1 MSEEDLASIQQ
12 YLNYAWDEQ
21 LFLLIGVAAF
31 LGLGKGGVPGLS
43 AIATAATVA
52 TSPQHIPGGLG
63 LAVALQ
69 VPILTLMDIAA
80 ACLHAKNVDVQVV
93 LVLLPLSFVGMC
105 IGQWLTGHLNE
116 PNSRLLI
123 GVLLL
128 TILCVQLG
136 NDTIVR
142 RLAKRTSTAGDH
154 VERQTD
160 KDAQIH
166 DMEAGPAY
174 PGHIPRATI
183 LTQRKVSHNRSA
195 SQETAEASSS
205 ILSSSSTMKRRR
217 LRRSWIR
224 QTNWTWAC
232 VVGLIGGAATM
243 LTNAMGP
250 ILNIYLLNVVQLSPS
265 AYVAT
270 RALFF
275 CVINAGKIP
284 IGFMAGTLAL
294 PMMPLV
300 SLLGAIS
307 VCGVMGAKPI
317 LLRIDADK
325 FVKLELAV
333 VAFSGLQ
340 LCWMGLFGG

>member
-1 MSEEDLASIQQ
+1 
-12 YLNYAWDEQ
+12 
-21 LFLLIGVAAF
+21 
-31 LGLGKGGVPGLS
+31 
-43 AIATAATVA
+43 
-52 TSPQHIPGGLG
+52 
-63 LAVALQ
+63 
-69 VPILTLMDIAA
+69 
-80 ACLHAKNVDVQVV
+80 
-93 LVLLPLSFVGMC
+93 
-105 IGQWLTGHLNE
+105 
-116 PNSRLLI
+116 
-123 GVLLL
+123 
-128 TILCVQLG
+128 
-136 NDTIVR
+136 
-142 RLAKRTSTAGDH
+142 
-154 VERQTD
+154 
-160 KDAQIH
+160 
-166 DMEAGPAY
+166 
-174 PGHIPRATI
+174 
-183 LTQRKVSHNRSA
+183 
-195 SQETAEASSS
+195 
-205 ILSSSSTMKRRR
+205 
-217 LRRSWIR
+217 
-224 QTNWTWAC
+224 
-232 VVGLIGGAATM
+232 M